1 MNRRKWKI
9 ICIAAGVFCIV
20 LLLIAAAAIGINN
33 SRNSYQVLYDAA
45 LGTEKMKSMDEMA
58 VSEEADMN
66 AAADGKTPA
75 SAPGQNTRKII
86 VTASMGL
93 DVQDLGKSIR
103 QAEALAD
110 ASGGYI
116 ESSGITTLGDASR
129 QASLV
134 LRVPVEA
141 FDKVMADLRKIAAGV
156 SDESISRA
164 DVTMEY
170 VDIEARLKNMQEH
183 ENALRT
189 MWAKAK
195 DVEDLIKIEG
205 ELARVQ
211 GEIESL
217 TAQKKVMDN
226 QIQLAT
232 INLSMTEEASSVP
245 SNPKGDSLAKQ
256 AMNAFTSS
264 ISLIKYSAGW
274 LVIAFAGLFPLLLL
288 AAVIILVIHYLIK
301 GKKTKANLKE

>member
-1 MNRRKWKI
+1 
-9 ICIAAGVFCIV
+9 
-20 LLLIAAAAIGINN
+20 
-33 SRNSYQVLYDAA
+33 
-45 LGTEKMKSMDEMA
+45 MA
-58 VSEEADMN
+58 V
-66 AAADGKTPA
+66 
-75 SAPGQNTRKII
+75 
-86 VTASMGL
+86 
-93 DVQDLGKSIR
+93 
-103 QAEALAD
+103 
-110 ASGGYI
+110 
-116 ESSGITTLGDASR
+116 
-129 QASLV
+129 
-134 LRVPVEA
+134 
-141 FDKVMADLRKIAAGV
+141 LRKLAAGV

-183 ENALRT
+183 ENVLRT
-189 MWAKAK
+189 MWARAK

-232 INLSMTEEASSVP
+232 ITLSMTEKASSIP
-245 SNPKGDSLAKQ
+245 ANPKGESLGKQ
-256 AMNAFTSS
+256 AANAFAAS

-288 AAVIILVIHYLIK
+288 AAVIIIIVHYLIK
-301 GKKTKANLKE
+301 RKKAKSAR